1 MKNIYIPVEM
11 IGKRQIINNN
21 TLYKLSPN
29 KYSEL
34 TEDLILTG
42 NHSILVDQISE
53 EQREK
58 TKQITGDVFYT
69 DGKIRLLA
77 QLDDRA
83 DEYFDNEAHNIYHLA
98 LENDNPFKNYG
109 IYANGGLLV
118 ETASIRTMEEM
129 SGMDLL

>member
-1 MKNIYIPVEM
+1 MKNVYIPVEI
-11 IGKRQIINNN
+11 IGKRQIINHNI
-21 TLYKLSPN
+21 LYKCPIEN
-29 KYSEL
+29 YPEL

-53 EQREK
+53 EQRVK
-58 TKQITGDVFYT
+58 IKQITGDVFYT

-83 DEYFDNEAHNIYHLA
+83 EKYFDGEAHNIYHLA

-118 ETASIRTMEEM
+118 ETASIRTMEELADM
-129 SGMDLL
+129 ELL